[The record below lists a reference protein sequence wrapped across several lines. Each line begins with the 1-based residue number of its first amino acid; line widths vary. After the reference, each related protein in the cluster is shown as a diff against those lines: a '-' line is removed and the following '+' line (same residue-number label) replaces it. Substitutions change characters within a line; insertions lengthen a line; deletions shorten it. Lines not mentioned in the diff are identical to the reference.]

1 MLRKACLGVLVLA
14 GALTAIPMEEA
25 MGGPNTNLPLQTVY
39 TCTIIRAG
47 TVQRPIIYT
56 FNTDG
61 TFNYSSATTINSL
74 VAGPVHDSGFHGRGG
89 GRGQW
94 TRTSINTINYKSVE
108 FLYDGNSSLAG
119 SFAVDANLLIT
130 PTGQLC
136 GGRAAG
142 DSLGTATCP
151 NQ

>member
-1 MLRKACLGVLVLA
+1 MFKKARLGVLVLA

-25 MGGPNTNLPLQTVY
+25 MGGRNANLPLQTVY
-39 TCTIIRAG
+39 TCSIIRAG

-74 VAGPVHDSGFHGRGG
+74 VPGPVHDSGFQSRGG

-94 TRTSINTINYKSVE
+94 TRTSTNTTRRSRRRRRNRRRRTTA
-108 FLYDGNSSLAG
+108 DR
-119 SFAVDANLLIT
+119 
-130 PTGQLC
+130 LC
-136 GGRAAG
+136 SRTAHTWRRQHHSASWRRPRDRATR
-142 DSLGTATCP
+142 SC
-151 NQ
+151 NN